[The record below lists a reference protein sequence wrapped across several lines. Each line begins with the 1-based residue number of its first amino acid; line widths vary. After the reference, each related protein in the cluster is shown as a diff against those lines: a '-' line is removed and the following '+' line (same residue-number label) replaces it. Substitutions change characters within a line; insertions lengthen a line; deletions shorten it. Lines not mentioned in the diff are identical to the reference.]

1 MLAAHQRIRLG
12 AALDFDFVCMARAS
26 SNYLFLRDSAQRL
39 GKTVRARL
47 HGHSFD
53 AVLALVAAGVGIA
66 LVPSS
71 VLGGRWQANP
81 LAIIELDELW
91 ALRRLSLL
99 VRKDARLPG
108 FITEFVSF
116 LLDDPQVAVTRASG

>member
-1 MLAAHQRIRLG
+1 M
-12 AALDFDFVCMARAS
+12 
-26 SNYLFLRDSAQRL
+26 
-39 GKTVRARL
+39 RARL

-91 ALRRLSLL
+91 ALRRLEPGG
-99 VRKDARLPG
+99 ARMR
-108 FITEFVSF
+108 
-116 LLDDPQVAVTRASG
+116 ACRASSRSS